1 MVGYMSDSMQE
12 ILKATIM
19 KSWDDG
25 IRDGKIIIVNSLEK
39 VLQEQGDIDMMLS
52 DFIDVVKH
60 IEFPEDKTELYD
72 KKFK

>member
-1 MVGYMSDSMQE
+1 MQE

>member
-1 MVGYMSDSMQE
+1 MSDSMQE